1 MNWRNVN
8 SCQKEFTKCS
18 LSSLLTQP
26 LQRNG
31 TLYHSISH
39 WRPWLDS
46 STEHGFTRLPSTIR
60 YCLRIASWSL
70 SGTSV
75 FSSFY
80 LSRSHTVTFSILN
93 TSSRLL
99 LYSHTITFSYLK
111 GLSCH
116 GFYSSVSHHT
126 AFTRSLNP
134 STAIFSEIL
143 CYPNTLIVSSLQQ
156 A

>member
-8 SCQKEFTKCS
+8 SCQKESTKSS

-70 SGTSV
+70 SGASV

-80 LSRSHTVTFSILN
+80 LSRSHTVTFSDSQYFFL
-93 TSSRLL
+93 TP
-99 LYSHTITFSYLK
+99 TVFSYYHFLISK
-111 GLSCH
+111 G
-116 GFYSSVSHHT
+116 SVVSRSPQFCIHLT
-126 AFTRSLNP
+126 ALTRSLNP
-134 STAIFSEIL
+134 SIAIFSEIL
-143 CYPNTLIVSSLQQ
+143 RHSNTLIASSLL
-156 A
+156 